1 MIYTLKNDKLTVG
14 ISDVG
19 AQVASAVSPDGCEY
33 IWQADPAFWGKHGP
47 VLFPICSSL
56 FEGKYTYEGKTYEMG
71 KHGFAKLMAFAGEQ
85 TSDTSVT
92 LTLTDSDETRAVYPF
107 SFKLSVTYTLTGDT
121 LDCAVSIKNTG
132 DKVMPATFGGH
143 PGFSLPLGGE
153 GDFSDYSLTFS
164 APCDLK
170 SVVFDK
176 DFYDSGERAPY
187 PLEEGVR
194 MPLSHELFAVDGIFL
209 AGMASAVTLSSP
221 KASHAVTVSYGDAP
235 YLGIWS
241 SANRGKFL
249 CIEPWWGMASR
260 AGVRDIMEKGDMFH
274 LGAGEVKSLSM
285 AMRFH

>member
-1 MIYTLKNDKLTVG
+1 MIYTLKNEKLTVG
-14 ISDVG
+14 ILDVG
-19 AQVASAVSPDGCEY
+19 AQVASAVSADGCEY

-56 FEGKYTYEGKTYEMG
+56 FEGKYTYKGKTYELG
-71 KHGFAKLMAFAGEQ
+71 KHGFAKMMAFEGEQ

-107 SFKLSVTYTLTGDT
+107 AFSLKVTYTLNGDT
-121 LDCAVSIKNTG
+121 LDCHVVMKNEG
-132 DKVMPATFGGH
+132 EDVMPATFGHH

-153 GDFSDYSLTFS
+153 GDFSDYCLEFS
-164 APCDLK
+164 ESCAPRA
-170 SVVFDK
+170 VVFDK

-187 PLEEGVR
+187 PLEDGRR
-194 MPLSHELFAVDGIFL
+194 MPLSHELFAIDGIFL
-209 AGMASAVTLSSP
+209 AGMAEAVTLRSP

-241 SANRGKFL
+241 SANQGKFL
-249 CIEPWWGMASR
+249 CIEPWWGMASA
-260 AGVRDIMEKGDMFH
+260 AGVSDIMEKSCMFH
-274 LGAGEVKSLSM
+274 LEGGEEKALSM